1 MFQVGNLN
9 KRREG
14 GIMNYV
20 DGKLKIVGGSY
31 RDWGDDGN
39 FTYNLKDVEEFDFET
54 MTWSL
59 TDEELI
65 ETVGLN
71 DRGIEIPVS
80 MLP

>member
-1 MFQVGNLN
+1 M
-9 KRREG
+9 K
-14 GIMNYV
+14 YV
-20 DGKLKIVGGSY
+20 DGKLKILGGSY
-31 RDWGDDGN
+31 RDWEDDGN
-39 FTYNLKDVEEFDFET
+39 FTYYDLKDVEEFDFET

-65 ETVGLN
+65 DTTTYY